1 MCIVLWLAFT
11 GTALGAGQ
19 SKEAK
24 RLESA
29 AYAVNEIM
37 QAPEQGIPR
46 SLLNRAV
53 CVGIVP
59 SELRL
64 AFLFGGSYGRGAL
77 VCRKGGN
84 GAWGAPSMF
93 TLYGANF
100 GFQIGG
106 KATDIVFIVM
116 NTAGVRKLLQTDV
129 KLGVDASAAA
139 GPVGRTA
146 EGATDI
152 QMHAEILSYSRS
164 RGLFAGV
171 SLAGAMLKTDYGA
184 NFQFYRHVC
193 EPKEILI
200 DGVTA
205 PPAEAKQLDDILA
218 QYSPRGGQP
227 FPKA

>member
-1 MCIVLWLAFT
+1 MRKLMSIVFCLVFS
-11 GTALGAGQ
+11 GTALAAGQ
-19 SKEAK
+19 NKETK

-29 AYAVNEIM
+29 AYVVNEIM
-37 QAPEQGIPR
+37 QTPENAIPR
-46 SLLNRAV
+46 DLLGRAI
-53 CVGIVP
+53 CVGVIP

-64 AFLFGGSYGRGAL
+64 AFGFGGTFGRGAL

-84 GAWGAPSMF
+84 GPWGAPSMF

-106 KATDIVFIVM
+106 KATDMVFIVM
-116 NTAGVRKLLQTDV
+116 NTGGVRKLLQNGV

-146 EGATDI
+146 EGATDL

-171 SLAGAMLKTDYGA
+171 SLAGAMLRPDYNA
-184 NFQFYRHVC
+184 NF
-193 EPKEILI
+193 
-200 DGVTA
+200 
-205 PPAEAKQLDDILA
+205 
-218 QYSPRGGQP
+218 
-227 FPKA
+227 